1 MKLWLS
7 LAGCFLLFPGSLLAQ
22 LSDISPAVQ
31 PRMSA
36 NQTKAVLM
44 GKVAMDNGVAS
55 TDWATIVLECAGQT
69 RAHTYSDGKGSFSLT
84 IDIVSDVPAAAHIQ
98 RETGVVS
105 DQEWANCELYAD
117 LSGYSSERVHSFG
130 DRDRGIVE
138 VGTIVLH
145 PLAQDHSFAVSVTSL
160 AAPDKARKAFDKGR
174 EQEQKGKWAAACDYF
189 KRAVAVYPRYAL
201 AWMELGRA
209 QVKQNS
215 FAEAQQSFRQAVSQ
229 DSKLTDGYAELARLA
244 LQQQQWRELA
254 DITDRLLQVSPDS
267 SPEYWFLNSAA
278 NFNLGN
284 MKQAETSIGHGL
296 RLDPKHQL
304 SQMEYLYA
312 LILARKQD
320 YKSAAEHVSTYL
332 RLSPH
337 AKDAETA
344 QKALDDFE
352 KRAQFAKE

>member
-1 MKLWLS
+1 MKLWFS
-7 LAGCFLLFPGSLLAQ
+7 LAGCFLLFPASLLAQ
-22 LSDISPAVQ
+22 LSDVSPAQ

-44 GKVAMDNGVAS
+44 GKVAMDSGVAS
-55 TDWATIVLECAGQT
+55 ADRATIVLECAGQT
-69 RAHTYSDGKGSFSLT
+69 RAHTYSDGEGSFSLT
-84 IDIVSDVPAAAHIQ
+84 IDIVSDIPAAAHLQ

-105 DQEWANCELYAD
+105 DQEWPNCELYAD
-117 LSGYSSERVHSFG
+117 LSGYSSERVHSFAG
-130 DRDRGIVE
+130 RDRGIVE

-145 PLAQDHSFAVSVTSL
+145 PLAQDHSFVVSVTSL
-160 AAPDKARKAFDKGR
+160 AAPDNARKAFDKGR

-215 FAEAQQSFRQAVSQ
+215 FLEAQQSFRQAITQ
-229 DSKLTDGYAELARLA
+229 DAKLTDGYAELARLA
-244 LQQQQWRELA
+244 LLQQQWKELA
-254 DITDRLLQVSPDS
+254 DITDSLLQVSPDS
-267 SPEYWFLNSAA
+267 SAEYWFLNSAA

-296 RLDPKHQL
+296 GLDPKHQL

-344 QKALDDFE
+344 QKALADFE

>member
-7 LAGCFLLFPGSLLAQ
+7 LAGCFLLFPASLLAQ
-22 LSDISPAVQ
+22 LSEISPAVQ

-36 NQTKAVLM
+36 NQTKAMLM
-44 GKVAMDNGVAS
+44 GKVAMENGAAS
-55 TDWATIVLECAGQT
+55 TDRAAVVLECAGQT
-69 RAHTYSDGKGSFSLT
+69 RADTYSDGEGSFSLA
-84 IDIVSDVPAAAHIQ
+84 IDIVGDIPATGRFQ
-98 RETGVVS
+98 RETGVIFA
-105 DQEWANCELYAD
+105 QEWANCELYAD

-130 DRDRGIVE
+130 SLDRSIIE

-145 PLAQDHSFAVSVTSL
+145 PLSQDHSFAVSVTSL
-160 AAPDKARKAFDKGR
+160 AAPEKAKRAFDKGR
-174 EQEQKGKWAAACDYF
+174 EQAQKGKWAAACDYF
-189 KRAVAVYPRYAL
+189 KRAVAEYPRYAL

-215 FAEAQQSFRQAVSQ
+215 FAEAQQSFRQAVTQ
-229 DSKLTDGYAELARLA
+229 DAKLTDGYAELARLA
-244 LQQQQWRELA
+244 LQQQQWQELA
-254 DITDRLLQVSPDS
+254 DITDRLLQVTPDS
-267 SPEYWFLNSAA
+267 SPEYWFLNSDA

-320 YKSAAEHVSTYL
+320 YKSAAEHLSTYL

-344 QKALDDFE
+344 QKALADFE

>member
-1 MKLWLS
+1 ML
-7 LAGCFLLFPGSLLAQ
+7 
-22 LSDISPAVQ
+22 I
-31 PRMSA
+31 
-36 NQTKAVLM
+36 
-44 GKVAMDNGVAS
+44 GKVAMENGAAS
-55 TDWATIVLECAGQT
+55 TDSATIVLECAGQT
-69 RAHTYSDGKGSFSLT
+69 RAHTYSDREGSFSLS
-84 IDIVSDVPAAAHIQ
+84 IDIVSDIPVTAHFQ

-105 DQEWANCELYAD
+105 EQEWANCELYAD

-130 DRDRGIVE
+130 SRDRAIVE

-145 PLAQDHSFAVSVTSL
+145 RLAQDQDHSFAVSVTSL

-189 KRAVAVYPRYAL
+189 KRAVAEYPRYAL

-215 FAEAQQSFRQAVSQ
+215 FAEAQQSFRQAVTQ
-229 DSKLTDGYAELARLA
+229 DAKLTDGYAELAWLA
-244 LQQQQWRELA
+244 LQQQQWQELA
-254 DITDRLLQVSPDS
+254 DITDRLLQISPDS

-284 MKQAETSIGHGL
+284 MKQAETSMGHGL
-296 RLDPKHQL
+296 RLDPKHQI
-304 SQMEYLYA
+304 SQMEYLYG
-312 LILARKQD
+312 LILARRQD
-320 YKSAAEHVSTYL
+320 YKSAAEHVSAYL

-352 KRAQFAKE
+352 KWAQFAKE

>member
-55 TDWATIVLECAGQT
+55 TDRATIVLECAGQT
-69 RAHTYSDGKGSFSLT
+69 RAHTYSDGEGSFSLT
-84 IDIVSDVPAAAHIQ
+84 IDIISDVPAAAHIQ

-117 LSGYSSERVHSFG
+117 LSGYRSERVHSFG
-130 DRDRGIVE
+130 GRDRGIVE

-296 RLDPKHQL
+296 GLDPKHQL
-304 SQMEYLYA
+304 SQM
-312 LILARKQD
+312 
-320 YKSAAEHVSTYL
+320 
-332 RLSPH
+332 
-337 AKDAETA
+337 
-344 QKALDDFE
+344 
-352 KRAQFAKE
+352 

>member
-1 MKLWLS
+1 
-7 LAGCFLLFPGSLLAQ
+7 
-22 LSDISPAVQ
+22 
-31 PRMSA
+31 
-36 NQTKAVLM
+36 
-44 GKVAMDNGVAS
+44 
-55 TDWATIVLECAGQT
+55 
-69 RAHTYSDGKGSFSLT
+69 
-84 IDIVSDVPAAAHIQ
+84 
-98 RETGVVS
+98 
-105 DQEWANCELYAD
+105 
-117 LSGYSSERVHSFG
+117 
-130 DRDRGIVE
+130 
-138 VGTIVLH
+138 
-145 PLAQDHSFAVSVTSL
+145 
-160 AAPDKARKAFDKGR
+160 
-174 EQEQKGKWAAACDYF
+174 
-189 KRAVAVYPRYAL
+189 
-201 AWMELGRA
+201 MELGRA

-215 FAEAQQSFRQAVSQ
+215 FAEAQQSFRQAVTQ
-229 DSKLTDGYAELARLA
+229 DAKLTDGYAELARLA

-296 RLDPKHQL
+296 GLDPKHQL